1 MILTRKEINEEI
13 LQKNLI
19 DRANERVSTLYSG
32 ANPAILTLLRNV
44 VHDAHKARIS
54 ISVCGEMASEP
65 EYVMLLLGL
74 GFRTFSLAPPMIP
87 EVKKIIRSVTI
98 ETCNSVARKVLMMNS
113 EREVTNYLRD
123 AAKKILPEVF

>member
-1 MILTRKEINEEI
+1 
-13 LQKNLI
+13 
-19 DRANERVSTLYSG
+19 
-32 ANPAILTLLRNV
+32 
-44 VHDAHKARIS
+44 
-54 ISVCGEMASEP
+54 MASEP

-87 EVKKIIRSVTI
+87 EIKKLVRSVTI
-98 ETCNSVARKVLMMNS
+98 ETCNSIARKVLMMNS